1 LAGEFFSNV
10 FPFGARTIYPPPTGL
25 AKKRAAAGFLKSDR
39 YAREAQSR
47 RKPNTGSRWQGY
59 FDIFFFF
66 DFFVA
71 MAHFL
76 LVIARVFPNTSPPYR
91 VR

>member
-1 LAGEFFSNV
+1 MGR
-10 FPFGARTIYPPPTGL
+10 FGAH
-25 AKKRAAAGFLKSDR
+25 KKSSGRLLKSDR
-39 YAREAQSR
+39 CVSRNTKPARSPIQ
-47 RKPNTGSRWQGY
+47 GWRWQGY

-76 LVIARVFPNTSPPYR
+76 LV
-91 VR
+91 

>member
-1 LAGEFFSNV
+1 MK
-10 FPFGARTIYPPPTGL
+10 PGA
-25 AKKRAAAGFLKSDR
+25 
-39 YAREAQSR
+39 Q
-47 RKPNTGSRWQGY
+47 PNTGSRWQGY

-76 LVIARVFPNTSPPYR
+76 LV
-91 VR
+91 

>member
-1 LAGEFFSNV
+1 MRPVPEITTPQWGKRFHRSDRQSVGGHKKEQRPGFEIRPLC
-10 FPFGARTIYPPPTGL
+10 L
-25 AKKRAAAGFLKSDR
+25 AKHEAG
-39 YAREAQSR
+39 AQ
-47 RKPNTGSRWQGY
+47 PNTGSRWQGY

-76 LVIARVFPNTSPPYR
+76 LV
-91 VR
+91 

>member
-1 LAGEFFSNV
+1 MNGLMRGCRKGSSLGLTKTAAVGFQK
-10 FPFGARTIYPPPTGL
+10 PTAAREIRSQ
-25 AKKRAAAGFLKSDR
+25 RAAPKR
-39 YAREAQSR
+39 
-47 RKPNTGSRWQGY
+47 GSRWQGY

-76 LVIARVFPNTSPPYR
+76 LV
-91 VR
+91 

>member
-1 LAGEFFSNV
+1 M
-10 FPFGARTIYPPPTGL
+10 ARQPKLGPPAEACTPL
-25 AKKRAAAGFLKSDR
+25 RAARSGRAFEAHKTQQR
-39 YAREAQSR
+39 PAFNPTAVPRETRSR
-47 RKPNTGSRWQGY
+47 RAASIQGSRWQGY

-76 LVIARVFPNTSPPYR
+76 LV
-91 VR
+91 